1 MREKTKRQINWLI
14 VGFICL
20 FVVVYSLFEAK
31 NLLEGPNLTVSLPNK
46 SYVSTTNSEFDIT
59 GNAKNILSL
68 TVNNRPILI
77 TPEGDFADKLLL
89 LSGYNRIA
97 IIARDKF
104 GRESAKIIE
113 AVLIN

>member
-20 FVVVYSLFEAK
+20 FIFAYSLFEAQ
-31 NLLEGPNLTVSLPNK
+31 NLLEGPQLNITNPAQTHF
-46 SYVSTTNSEFDIT
+46 STKENIFDIR

-77 TPEGDFADKLLL
+77 TPQGDFYDKLLL
-89 LSGYNRIA
+89 LPGYNRISITA
-97 IIARDKF
+97 KDKF
-104 GRESAKIIE
+104 GRESTKIIE